1 MIGPVL
7 ADEAGALRDYLYG
20 RAMARIAAH
29 ELYHVMMG
37 SRDHGREGVAK
48 PSISTADLLDERFD
62 FDRIALSRLRR
73 KAGEA
78 EAHGDIPVEAARERF
93 Q

>member
-1 MIGPVL
+1 VLPFSWINCANLTRMIGPVL

-37 SRDHGREGVAK
+37 SRDHGR
-48 PSISTADLLDERFD
+48 
-62 FDRIALSRLRR
+62 
-73 KAGEA
+73 
-78 EAHGDIPVEAARERF
+78 
-93 Q
+93 

>member
-1 MIGPVL
+1 
-7 ADEAGALRDYLYG
+7 
-20 RAMARIAAH
+20 
-29 ELYHVMMG
+29 
-37 SRDHGREGVAK
+37 VAK
-48 PSISTADLLDERFD
+48 PSFSTADLLDERFD